1 MCTYVDMR
9 GGTGGD
15 VQVGWCMQGKGV
27 CVCGGEDEADKEP
40 CRRAGAD
47 PGPLTGVSGLG

>member
-47 PGPLTGVSGLG
+47 PEPLTGVSGLG